1 MTVDS
6 CQLTVEGGFFNHNSK
21 QLPMILNI
29 LDTIG
34 NWNSQL
40 FRELKGRLKIGK
52 IAIVSFLSLSSQL
65 VLFLFWSAQIP
76 VVSPVAEG
84 NYPTH
89 NPFCAGLDGNPKG
102 YETQC
107 IQDAAG
113 NFIINWPSWWLQI
126 FVWLSICSAIVLLV
140 VGTYM
145 LVSDVDQEERR
156 GTLNFI
162 RLSPQSA
169 TQILIGKIL
178 GVPILLYLAGIL
190 AVPLHIYSGLSAH
203 IPLHHILCFDI
214 AMAASCA
221 LIYSGAML
229 FGLTTSWLG
238 GFQPWLASAAV
249 LTFITTAF
257 NVPYV
262 GNAADLLTF
271 LSPAT
276 VLKQVIYQVNPS
288 SDYNLGWLIK
298 KINNLEWFHFPVGE
312 NILACTALSLLIAA
326 VATYWMWQGWQR
338 RFPNPL
344 ATVLSKKQSYLLV
357 ICYQSIILGFALQ
370 SNRYGINSF
379 TCLLI
384 PNLMVFLALI
394 AALTPERQALYDWA
408 RYRQQIVPSSRKLW
422 RRYPILDL
430 IGSEKSPASLAM
442 AINLIGSTLILTPFL
457 MMNENAFP
465 ATIAFINLILIYS
478 ALTQLFLFAKIK
490 NQEIWAACTVGGAI
504 ILPPIILSMLSLTP
518 EKAPFIWVFSVFG
531 GSILSASAH
540 TIFLSILGQ
549 WTVLVLLN
557 LRLRWQLQ
565 IAGESASKALLK
577 A

>member
-1 MTVDS
+1 
-6 CQLTVEGGFFNHNSK
+6 
-21 QLPMILNI
+21 MILNI

-52 IAIVSFLSLSSQL
+52 IAIASFLSLSPQL
-65 VLFLFWSAQIP
+65 VLFLSWSAQIP

-89 NPFCAGLDGNPKG
+89 NLFCAGLDGNAKG
-102 YETQC
+102 YHTQC

-126 FVWLSICSAIVLLV
+126 FVYLSIFSAIVLLV
-140 VGTYM
+140 AGTYM
-145 LVSDVDQEERR
+145 LVSDLDKEERR

-169 TQILIGKIL
+169 TTIFLGKIL
-178 GVPILLYLAGIL
+178 GVPILLYLAAIL
-190 AVPLHIYSGLSAH
+190 AVPLHLYSGLAAQ
-203 IPLHHILCFDI
+203 IPLHHILSFDI
-214 AMAASCA
+214 AMVASCA
-221 LIYSGAML
+221 LFYSGAML

-249 LTFITTAF
+249 STFIATAF
-257 NVPYV
+257 NVSSF
-262 GNAADLLTF
+262 GNAADFLTF
-271 LSPAT
+271 LSPAA
-276 VLKQVIYQVNPS
+276 VLKQVVSHVNPS
-288 SDYNLGWLIK
+288 SYSNLSWLIK
-298 KINNLEWFHFPVGE
+298 KFTDVEWFNLQVGE
-312 NILACTALSLLIAA
+312 NFLACTALSLLIAA

-338 RFPNPL
+338 RFPNPT

-357 ICYQSIILGFALQ
+357 ICSQSIILGFALQ
-370 SNRYGINSF
+370 SKITNSEN
-379 TCLLI
+379 TLYLLFM
-384 PNLMVFLALI
+384 NFVLLLALI
-394 AALTPERQALYDWA
+394 AALTPERQALSDWA
-408 RYRQQIVPSSRKLW
+408 RYRKQIVPSNQKLW

-430 IGSEKSPASLAM
+430 IWSEKSPAQVAI
-442 AINLIGSTLILTPFL
+442 AINFFISTVIFIPEILVSR
-457 MMNENAFP
+457 NAFLFMILFVNILMIY
-465 ATIAFINLILIYS
+465 ATV
-478 ALTQLFLFAKIK
+478 TQLFLFAKIR
-490 NQEIWAACTVGGAI
+490 NQEILAVCTVGGAI

-518 EKAPFIWVFSVFG
+518 EKAPFMWLFSVLG
-531 GSILSASAH
+531 GLIVGSASPH

-557 LRLRWQLQ
+557 LQLKRQLR
-565 IAGESASKALLK
+565 IAGESTSKQLLR